1 MNLGRE
7 WRVEDRERRRGTAGC
22 RPAPRDLRLQ
32 FVDAPV
38 GVAHMKYSIACLLLA
53 VSIATPVFADTV
65 KIPEDKPVA
74 VITFPEGWTAS
85 VSGDMI
91 TAAADDASVLINV
104 ITTRPDMLGPSND
117 KAFALLKIKPDFE
130 SYKDSKTTLNG
141 MNVVV
146 VNVNGK
152 DASGGTLKVTL
163 TAVEVTKDKG
173 VMVIVRGEEVAKR
186 GDEITAIMNSI
197 AAAQ

>member
-1 MNLGRE
+1 
-7 WRVEDRERRRGTAGC
+7 
-22 RPAPRDLRLQ
+22 
-32 FVDAPV
+32 
-38 GVAHMKYSIACLLLA
+38 MKYFVVCLLLA
-53 VSIATPVFADTV
+53 VATANPVFADIV

-74 VITFPEGWTAS
+74 AITFPEGWTAS

-117 KAFALLKIKPDFE
+117 KAFALLKVKPDFE

-141 MNVVV
+141 MNVVL
-146 VNVNGK
+146 VNVDGK
-152 DASGGTLKVTL
+152 DSSGGTMKITL
-163 TAVEVTKDKG
+163 TAMEVTKDKG
-173 VMVIVRGEEVAKR
+173 VMVILRGGGVAKR
-186 GDEITAIMNSI
+186 ADEITAIMNSI